1 MKINIVVINENQ
13 LVEECLKGTQR
24 AFKTIYENYKGYVYT
39 ICIRYG
45 VSQIEIKDSMQI
57 IFTEV
62 FSSLKNYDNSKSKFK
77 TWMTRITI
85 NQILMQKRKK
95 RIAYETLENEKIN
108 LIKYDSSESI
118 ESKIDEKKLYA
129 LLSKMPQKYITVF
142 NLFIIDGYNHKEIAG
157 LLNIKE
163 STSRVLLYRGR
174 DWAVKELKIQFKDKV
189 SSFKEKSI

>member
-45 VSQIEIKDSMQI
+45 VSQIEIKDNMQI

-108 LIKYDSSESI
+108 LIKDDSTESI
-118 ESKIDEKKLYA
+118 ESKIDEKKLYD
-129 LLSKMPQKYITVF
+129 LLSKMPHKYITVF
-142 NLFIIDGYNHKEIAG
+142 NLFIIDGYSHKEIAG
-157 LLNIKE
+157 LLKHKGKYIK
-163 STSRVLLYRGR
+163 
-174 DWAVKELKIQFKDKV
+174 
-189 SSFKEKSI
+189 SFIV

>member
-62 FSSLKNYDNSKSKFK
+62 FSSLKNYDNSK
-77 TWMTRITI
+77 
-85 NQILMQKRKK
+85 
-95 RIAYETLENEKIN
+95 
-108 LIKYDSSESI
+108 ESNVI
-118 ESKIDEKKLYA
+118 HCSV
-129 LLSKMPQKYITVF
+129 LSQC
-142 NLFIIDGYNHKEIAG
+142 H
-157 LLNIKE
+157 
-163 STSRVLLYRGR
+163 
-174 DWAVKELKIQFKDKV
+174 
-189 SSFKEKSI
+189 